1 MTRKTAYRHP
11 VSHHVRA
18 GVQVHDYE
26 RGKGKP
32 KPPARSESLRTKAS
46 QGSKYNVAFYFS
58 DGTREAYDVNG
69 GTLTGAVGEALPRIQ
84 RPMVPVHAQ
93 VRRLGR

>member
-1 MTRKTAYRHP
+1 MTRKTPFKHP

-18 GVQVHDYE
+18 GVAVKDYE

-32 KPPARSESLRTKAS
+32 KNTSRSTSLRTKAS
-46 QGSKYNVAFYFS
+46 KGSTYNVTFYFT
-58 DGTREAYDVNG
+58 DGTREAYNVNG

-93 VRRLGR
+93 VRRLGK